1 MVDWTACAA
10 VERVPGRVGGACVF
24 TGTRV
29 PVRAL
34 FENLE
39 AGASASDFL
48 EWFPG
53 VEREQVIAVLAHAR
67 RSLLPARGAAHGGTD
82 LNGD

>member
-10 VERVPGRVGGACVF
+10 VERVPGRLGGACVF
-24 TGTRV
+24 AGTRV

-34 FENLE
+34 FENFE
-39 AGASASDFL
+39 AGASVSDFL

-53 VEREQVIAVLAHAR
+53 VEREQVIAVLAPAR
-67 RSLLPARGAAHGGTD
+67 RNLHAAHGGTD
-82 LNGD
+82 LNSD

>member
-1 MVDWTACAA
+1 MLDWSQCPA
-10 VERVPGRVGGACVF
+10 VERVPGKVGGAWLF
-24 TGTRV
+24 KGTRV

-39 AGASASDFL
+39 SGATIDDFL

-53 VEREQVIAVLAHAR
+53 VTRQQVEQV
-67 RSLLPARGAAHGGTD
+67 LLSRDPSPLSA
-82 LNGD
+82 